1 MSVKK
6 GAILIEFTSSSE
18 REISADLWMSFVAR
32 LVRARIVFACFFS
45 VLMPTVDAI
54 FTMAIVVMKAD
65 CGRHFDVSLVFLK
78 YIVSFLEVVF

>member
-6 GAILIEFTSSSE
+6 GAIFTEFTSFGE

-32 LVRARIVFACFFS
+32 LGRARIVFACFFN
-45 VLMPTVDAI
+45 VLITTVDAI

-65 CGRHFDVSLVFLK
+65 CGRFHCIAVGFGDYFHNCHK
-78 YIVSFLEVVF
+78 